1 MSSILH
7 FAKVGALQDF
17 AENTFASLVLQYTS
31 LATKNDFFIDSI
43 QIQKEKIA
51 TVWQNLIAEVKDS
64 FFALKNDL
72 ENISKPLPQFAFLN
86 DCNPN
91 FFTFNKEDFESN
103 YNELS
108 TSASELQE
116 FLYKLGKI

>member
-1 MSSILH
+1 MEFVINHSSNPAILH

-72 ENISKPLPQFAFLN
+72 KIIVLQNRL
-86 DCNPN
+86 
-91 FFTFNKEDFESN
+91 FE
-103 YNELS
+103 L
-108 TSASELQE
+108 
-116 FLYKLGKI
+116 